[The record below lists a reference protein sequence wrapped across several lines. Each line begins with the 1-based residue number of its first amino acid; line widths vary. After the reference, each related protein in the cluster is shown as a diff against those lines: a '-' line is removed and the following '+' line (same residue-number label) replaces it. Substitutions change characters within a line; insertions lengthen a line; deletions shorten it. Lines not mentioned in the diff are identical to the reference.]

1 METDSRDVTFSVPF
15 EIAAAR
21 PLRQTTLKERRD
33 ALRAAHF
40 NTEILTQDL
49 IYVDLSTDSGVSSL
63 STNQL
68 AASAAVQSLEP
79 GMGLAPE
86 GSRSFARLTAEVKRV
101 FGFPFVVPTTQ
112 GRAAERI
119 WTKINVRPGSIVA
132 GNMLF
137 PSTRSHIERN
147 GAKLIDVVCD
157 AAHELASDASFKGN
171 IDLDRLK
178 AVIAEHGAEKI
189 SCVYV
194 ELALNACG
202 GHPVSLA
209 NLKEVR
215 AIAAAHKIPLY
226 LDACRILENS
236 FLIKKRE
243 AGFQQCTILEI
254 VRETCGLADA
264 CTMSALKDWL
274 VSCGGL
280 ILMRD
285 EAAYRTAS
293 MQNFLDGGQLTGSAM
308 DLLAAALADI
318 FAAQSYVTHRVGQ
331 VEHLWRRL
339 HDAVPLVHPAAG
351 HAVFIDLD
359 RFLPHLAPEQFPA
372 EALAAFIYQISG
384 VRVTKGS
391 PLAPSQAAKG
401 IHLLRLAVPAR
412 KYLRGHLDDV
422 AEAVLYAY
430 ANRKEIKGLKKLED
444 PKRSKYD
451 PAQFIEF

>member
-86 GSRSFARLTAEVKRV
+86 GSRSFARLAAEVKRV

-209 NLKEVR
+209 NLKAVR

-236 FLIKKRE
+236 FLINKRE

-264 CTMSALKDWL
+264 CTMSALKDCL
-274 VSCGGL
+274 VSCGGF

-293 MQNFLDGGQLTGSAM
+293 MQNFLDGGQLPGSAM

-359 RFLPHLAPEQFPA
+359 QFLPHLAPEQFPA

-391 PLAPSQAAKG
+391 PPAPSQAAKD

>member
-68 AASAAVQSLEP
+68 AALVAVQSLEP

-86 GSRSFARLTAEVKRV
+86 GSRSFARLAAEVKRV

-119 WTKINVRPGSIVA
+119 WTKINVRPGSVVA

-147 GAKLIDVVCD
+147 GAKLVDVVCD
-157 AAHELASDASFKGN
+157 AAHDLASDAPFKGN

-236 FLIKKRE
+236 FLINKRE

-274 VSCGGL
+274 VSCGGF

-391 PLAPSQAAKG
+391 PPAPSQAAKD

>member
-68 AASAAVQSLEP
+68 AALVAVQSLEP

-86 GSRSFARLTAEVKRV
+86 GSRSFARLAAEAKRV

-119 WTKINVRPGSIVA
+119 WTKINVRPGSVVA

-147 GAKLIDVVCD
+147 GAKLVDVVCD
-157 AAHELASDASFKGN
+157 AAHNLASDASFKGN

-209 NLKEVR
+209 NLKAVR

-236 FLIKKRE
+236 FLINKRE

-359 RFLPHLAPEQFPA
+359 RFLPHLAREQFPA

-391 PLAPSQAAKG
+391 PPAPSQAAKD